1 MVIQGMDPNA
11 AFAVLFGATPAPV
24 QNYYDYQEMVFNKSG
39 RYRELSR
46 SLKGDA
52 SQAISLLTTGNKDD
66 MIRGTKLWE
75 EINDT
80 IWSSNLSN
88 SLKLELQRSLI
99 RVEILPEIMRNAMRL
114 GLEYDAE
121 LLTQQTR

>member
-1 MVIQGMDPNA
+1 MAWENTVK
-11 AFAVLFGATPAPV
+11 FTF
-24 QNYYDYQEMVFNKSG
+24 S
-39 RYRELSR
+39 
-46 SLKGDA
+46 
-52 SQAISLLTTGNKDD
+52 SLLTTGNKDD

-88 SLKLELQRSLI
+88 RLKLELQRSLI

>member
-1 MVIQGMDPNA
+1 
-11 AFAVLFGATPAPV
+11 
-24 QNYYDYQEMVFNKSG
+24 
-39 RYRELSR
+39 
-46 SLKGDA
+46 
-52 SQAISLLTTGNKDD
+52 